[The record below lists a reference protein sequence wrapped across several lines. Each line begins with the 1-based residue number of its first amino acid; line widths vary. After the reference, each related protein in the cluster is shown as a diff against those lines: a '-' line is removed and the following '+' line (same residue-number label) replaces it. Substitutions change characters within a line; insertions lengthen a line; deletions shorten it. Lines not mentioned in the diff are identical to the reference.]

1 MIRVRQIFIKIE
13 NNTDKDLIKKLSQ
26 KLKVKESDILDF
38 KINKRSLDARN
49 KNNIHYVYELDAK
62 VKNESKIL
70 KKLNS
75 QDI

>member
-38 KINKRSLDARN
+38 KINKSSLFFKGVLNDSRSNN
-49 KNNIHYVYELDAK
+49 KQN
-62 VKNESKIL
+62 SKKI
-70 KKLNS
+70 K
-75 QDI
+75 